1 MTPKN
6 KASKKTDRKLV
17 DYNQRKKVLKR
28 KHRAGFMLN
37 DKEQEAV
44 DAYCK
49 KYKIENKSKFMRETV
64 MRYVMDQFLND
75 YPTLFEKQDLDKLK
89 V

>member
-1 MTPKN
+1 M
-6 KASKKTDRKLV
+6 AKKTKTQSKTGKKLV
-17 DYNQRKKVLKR
+17 DYSLRKKLLKR

-37 DKEQEAV
+37 DKELEAV

-49 KYKIENKSKFMRETV
+49 KYKIDNKSKFMRETV
-64 MRYVMDQFLND
+64 MRYVMDQFLSD

>member
-1 MTPKN
+1 MAKKN
-6 KASKKTDRKLV
+6 KAQTKSGKNIV
-17 DYNQRKKVLKR
+17 DYSLRKKLLKR

-37 DKEQEAV
+37 DKELEAV

-64 MRYVMDQFLND
+64 IRYVMDQFLSD